1 MAEAVRVPRKA
12 RAKSR
17 PKVGVGRGRGGGRGD
32 PQGCRST
39 LPGPGGPRPSGG
51 SVTAAFRLWRF
62 RAPWDFGRGIRLLF
76 VTLVVFFFYLFR
88 FVLRRR
94 EGWLLWAVFMSI
106 LFCWKLLGWGPGWA
120 RFSKKVYER
129 LRFPEAT

>member
-62 RAPWDFGRGIRLLF
+62 RAPWDFGHGIRLLF
-76 VTLVVFFFYLFR
+76 VTLVVFFFLLVSFCFKAAGRVAALGGVYVHPLLLEAVRLGAGVGTLF
-88 FVLRRR
+88 
-94 EGWLLWAVFMSI
+94 
-106 LFCWKLLGWGPGWA
+106 
-120 RFSKKVYER
+120 
-129 LRFPEAT
+129 

>member
-62 RAPWDFGRGIRLLF
+62 RAPWDFGHGIRLLF
-76 VTLVVFFFYLFR
+76 VTLVVFFFSLVSFCFKAAGRVAALGGVYVHPLLLEAVRLGAGVGTLF
-88 FVLRRR
+88 
-94 EGWLLWAVFMSI
+94 
-106 LFCWKLLGWGPGWA
+106 
-120 RFSKKVYER
+120 
-129 LRFPEAT
+129 

>member
-62 RAPWDFGRGIRLLF
+62 RAPWDFGQGIRLLF
-76 VTLVVFFFYLFR
+76 VLLLWFFFLLVSFCFKAAGRVAALDGVYVHPLLLEAVRLGAGVGTLF
-88 FVLRRR
+88 
-94 EGWLLWAVFMSI
+94 
-106 LFCWKLLGWGPGWA
+106 
-120 RFSKKVYER
+120 
-129 LRFPEAT
+129 